1 MISVHQTVSATG
13 YRLSRKGVAVVAVVV
28 GLGIGL
34 VAGGSAVYWQSLKS
48 QSRLDADAAADKAMI
63 SALNSK
69 LKVAEAHAGDLQ
81 SATEVLKQQAST
93 NSQQAMALAQAVE
106 DAAKLTDL
114 MPPLRSPTYAEPW
127 AKLVSQLSTIR
138 PAAQRVLAAPSS
150 PTPESRQP

>member
-69 LKVAEAHAGDLQ
+69 LKVAEAHADLRK
-81 SATEVLKQQAST
+81 A
-93 NSQQAMALAQAVE
+93 
-106 DAAKLTDL
+106 
-114 MPPLRSPTYAEPW
+114 R
-127 AKLVSQLSTIR
+127 
-138 PAAQRVLAAPSS
+138 
-150 PTPESRQP
+150 